1 LFSRNRKRIQVSK
14 PAILMTIPLKM
25 DHLPMKMLKQ
35 ILKQNKTK
43 VRTKK
48 LRKMKPIVTMMIT
61 SLTKMMISKLRK
73 RNLI

>member
-1 LFSRNRKRIQVSK
+1 
-14 PAILMTIPLKM
+14 
-25 DHLPMKMLKQ
+25 MKMLKQ

-43 VRTKK
+43 VRIKK
-48 LRKMKPIVTMMIT
+48 LRKTKPIVTMMIT